1 MRKNTLEARYMCV
14 GENFID
20 NVKIGYCGDVHSLQD
35 WLIILFPGK
44 NAIEYFAGDQA
55 QTIIDYIYRYKGK
68 RLEKIKK

>member
-1 MRKNTLEARYMCV
+1 MRKNTLEAMYRCV

-44 NAIEYFAGDQA
+44 NAKDYFAGDQA
-55 QTIIDYIYRYKGK
+55 QTIIDYVYRYKGK